1 MGVTCCSAGA
11 QVVPSALRGLQNA
24 NGQKMTFWQ
33 ENYTFIKDVYDMRH
47 TKMAEWMEN
56 VEKAISRIMA
66 DKVYTSAEFKRER
79 DNFHALCKDLE
90 RAEVKKWLAHILEIL
105 MAERAKD
112 QRKNEFDKLEILIK
126 KHEELIPNVQKTA
139 VMVDLYW
146 KCYAYGDE
154 LKPHVEF
161 LDGIMLSST
170 RDIAPS
176 CVENVDELIERQ
188 EKSLAQLDSKRA
200 VVTDLIAKGKVILQ
214 NPDKPKFLEANVKRI
229 QNGWEDTK
237 KKAQD
242 RLQLLNE
249 TKEAFIGYAEDSET
263 IANEFDKAEEEIK
276 KVKKIFNL
284 EAANADLS
292 KRQEILKNTDE
303 GINGLFGNINK
314 NYDTMAITIPDD
326 KKKILTKEIKAV
338 EEKLEVVGRFKS
350 TVQVIVDLV
359 NNLTAFDNSL
369 KAIDSWKDSAT
380 AELKDIKEASGS
392 MLPEDRVAR
401 TMDLQ
406 EDIAAKLEILKQC
419 AATEQALLPQGDKV
433 PADAQVF
440 KDELARITKYVTEL
454 QANTKIECDKYSN
467 DVKFWA
473 EYRTGI
479 KEFTPWLVGAEKA
492 AGEGLSKPSDLA
504 EVKALNE
511 KVLAFDKN
519 CVNYLKVLMSAQGAA
534 QKMTTHAEA
543 DAEVAGLKTRFDAVK
558 VVSDTWV
565 KKCDVLVKE
574 WVLLDNTVTELNSWV
589 AKDKSAEGENQFS
602 LEKMESTLGEL
613 KNIFKQKE
621 KLVEGL

>member
-1 MGVTCCSAGA
+1 MA
-11 QVVPSALRGLQNA
+11 
-24 NGQKMTFWQ
+24 FWQ
-33 ENYTFIKDVYDMRH
+33 ENYQFIKEVYEMRH
-47 TKMAEWMEN
+47 SKMAEWMEN
-56 VEKAISRIMA
+56 VEKSIARIMA

-79 DNFHALCKDLE
+79 DTFNSLCKDLE
-90 RAEVKKWLAHILEIL
+90 RTEVKKWLAQILEIL

-112 QRKNEFDKLEILIK
+112 QKKTENDKLDALIQ
-126 KHEELIPNVQKTA
+126 KHEELIPNVQKTS

-176 CVENVDELIERQ
+176 CIENVDELIERQ
-188 EKSLAQLDSKRA
+188 EKSLSQLDAKKSI
-200 VVTDLIAKGKVILQ
+200 VTDLIAKGKVILQ
-214 NPDKPKFLEANVKRI
+214 NPDKPKFLEGNVKRI
-229 QNGWEDTK
+229 EEGWDDTK

-249 TKEAFIGYAEDSET
+249 TKDAFIGYAENNET
-263 IANEFDKAEEEIK
+263 IASEFEVAEEEIK
-276 KVKKIFNL
+276 KVKKMFNL
-284 EAANADLS
+284 EAANADLK
-292 KRQEILKNTDE
+292 KRQDLLKKSTDT
-303 GINGLFGNINK
+303 INGLFDSINA
-314 NYDTMAITIPDD
+314 NMATMSITIPED
-326 KKKILTKEIKAV
+326 KKKTLTKEIAAV
-338 EEKLEVVGRFKS
+338 KEKLEVNGRFAS
-350 TVQVIVDLV
+350 TVKKIEDLV
-359 NNLTAFDNSL
+359 ADLTAFDNSL
-369 KAIDSWKDSAT
+369 KAIDSWKDAAT
-380 AELKDIKEASGS
+380 AELTDIKEASGA

-504 EVKALNE
+504 EVKALND

-519 CVNYLKVLMSAQGAA
+519 CVNYLKVLTSAQGAA

>member
-1 MGVTCCSAGA
+1 MA
-11 QVVPSALRGLQNA
+11 
-24 NGQKMTFWQ
+24 FWQ
-33 ENYTFIKDVYDMRH
+33 ENYQFIKEVYDMRH
-47 TKMAEWMEN
+47 HKMAEWMEN

-79 DNFHALCKDLE
+79 DTFNSLCKDLE
-90 RAEVKKWLAHILEIL
+90 RTEVKKWLAQILEIL

-112 QRKNEFDKLEILIK
+112 QKKKENDQLEALIK

-188 EKSLAQLDSKRA
+188 EKSLAQLDSKRS

-214 NPDKPKFLEANVKRI
+214 NPDKPKFLEANVQRI
-229 QNGWEDTK
+229 QDGWEDTK

-242 RLQLLNE
+242 RLQLLTE

-263 IANEFDKAEEEIK
+263 VATDFEKAEEEIK

-292 KRQEILKNTDE
+292 KRKEILKSTEDT
-303 GINGLFGNINK
+303 INGLFDTINK
-314 NYDTMAITIPDD
+314 NYNTMAITIPED
-326 KKKILTKEIKAV
+326 KKKILQKEIKAV
-338 EEKLEVVGRFKS
+338 EEKLEVLIRFKD
-350 TVQVIVDLV
+350 TVKVIADLV
-359 NNLTAFDNSL
+359 DNLTAFDNSL
-369 KAIDSWKDSAT
+369 KAIDTWKDAAT
-380 AELKDIKEASGS
+380 NELKDIREASGA

-406 EDIAAKLEILKQC
+406 EDIAAKLEILKTC
-419 AATEQALLPQGDKV
+419 AATEQDLLPQGEKV

-440 KDELARITKYVTEL
+440 KDELARIIKYVEEL

-479 KEFTPWLVGAEKA
+479 KEFSPWLASAEKA
-492 AGEGLSKPSDLA
+492 ATEGLSKPSSLD
-504 EVKALNE
+504 EVKALND
-511 KVLAFDKN
+511 KVNSFDKT
-519 CVNYLKVLMSAQGAA
+519 CVNYMKVLTA
-534 QKMTTHAEA
+534 
-543 DAEVAGLKTRFDAVK
+543 
-558 VVSDTWV
+558 
-565 KKCDVLVKE
+565 
-574 WVLLDNTVTELNSWV
+574 
-589 AKDKSAEGENQFS
+589 AEGASLKFS
-602 LEKMESTLGEL
+602 RAL
-613 KNIFKQKE
+613 F
-621 KLVEGL
+621 VCA

>member
-1 MGVTCCSAGA
+1 MA
-11 QVVPSALRGLQNA
+11 
-24 NGQKMTFWQ
+24 FWQ
-33 ENYTFIKDVYDMRH
+33 ENYQFIKEVYEMRH
-47 TKMAEWMEN
+47 SKMAEWMEN
-56 VEKAISRIMA
+56 VEKSIARIMA

-79 DNFHALCKDLE
+79 DTFNSLCKDLE
-90 RAEVKKWLAHILEIL
+90 RTEVKKWLAQILEIL

-112 QRKNEFDKLEILIK
+112 QKKTEGDKLDALIQ
-126 KHEELIPNVQKTA
+126 KHEELIPNVQKTS

-176 CVENVDELIERQ
+176 CIENVDELIERQ
-188 EKSLAQLDSKRA
+188 EKSLSQLDSKKSI
-200 VVTDLIAKGKVILQ
+200 VTDLIAKGKVILQ
-214 NPDKPKFLEANVKRI
+214 NPDKPKFLEGNVKRI
-229 QNGWEDTK
+229 EEGWDDTK

-249 TKEAFIGYAEDSET
+249 TKDAFIGYAENNET
-263 IANEFDKAEEEIK
+263 IASEFEVAEEEIK
-276 KVKKIFNL
+276 KVKKMFNL
-284 EAANADLS
+284 DAANADLK
-292 KRQEILKNTDE
+292 KRQDILKKSTDT
-303 GINGLFGNINK
+303 INGLFDSINA
-314 NYDTMAITIPDD
+314 NMATMSITIPED
-326 KKKILTKEIKAV
+326 KKKILTKEIAAV
-338 EEKLEVVGRFKS
+338 KEKLEVAGRFAS
-350 TVQVIVDLV
+350 TVKKIEDLV
-359 NNLTAFDNSL
+359 ANLTAFDNSL
-369 KAIDSWKDSAT
+369 KAIDSWKDAAT
-380 AELKDIKEASGS
+380 AELTDIKEASGA

-406 EDIAAKLEILKQC
+406 EDIAAKLEILKGC
-419 AATEQALLPQGDKV
+419 AATEKELLPQGDKV

-440 KDELARITKYVTEL
+440 KDELARITKYVTDL

-543 DAEVAGLKTRFDAVK
+543 DAEVAGLKARFDAVK
-558 VVSDTWV
+558 AVSDTWV